1 MPAPLKKS
9 GILKYVQRFSGR
21 AAFYFLAALALF
33 NINNPQSSAAS
44 SQQNPPA
51 KSQKLPRPVP
61 LGRDLALERDPASG
75 ELRASAKSSLPEP
88 PPDHAIRSHVTLVQ
102 VPCTVTAPDGTQV
115 RGLNQNDF
123 HLFEDGAAQ
132 EIASFDASATPAS
145 VVLAIDASPSIFHEL
160 TEMRG
165 AAHSLAENLSP
176 TDEIAAVSFS
186 SEAHLLL
193 PFSNNRALL
202 ERAIDSQYLSKV
214 ENSSESRI
222 YESVFLAA
230 HELFQGRTG
239 RKAIVLLTDGQDSG
253 LGLTW
258 DPRSAMPS
266 TGAARSR
273 LAFDDVAR
281 ELGADGIALFIV
293 STENRPRGM
302 TPEWLEAHRTEMLV
316 NAETRKQNMP
326 NYTLYL
332 AELARRAGGQLYF
345 LREVGN
351 LTEIYRRIAL
361 AIGAQYTIGFYPS
374 EGTMRPGWRSLTV
387 MLDAAAKVPA
397 GSKLIYRG
405 SYYVSAF
412 Q

>member
-1 MPAPLKKS
+1 
-9 GILKYVQRFSGR
+9 
-21 AAFYFLAALALF
+21 
-33 NINNPQSSAAS
+33 
-44 SQQNPPA
+44 
-51 KSQKLPRPVP
+51 
-61 LGRDLALERDPASG
+61 
-75 ELRASAKSSLPEP
+75 
-88 PPDHAIRSHVTLVQ
+88 VQ

-123 HLFEDGAAQ
+123 HLFDDGAAQ

-239 RKAIVLLTDGQDSG
+239 RKAIVLLTDGQRNAQHG
-253 LGLTW
+253 RGEI
-258 DPRSAMPS
+258 A
-266 TGAARSR
+266 SR
-273 LAFDDVAR
+273 V
-281 ELGADGIALFIV
+281 
-293 STENRPRGM
+293 
-302 TPEWLEAHRTEMLV
+302 
-316 NAETRKQNMP
+316 
-326 NYTLYL
+326 
-332 AELARRAGGQLYF
+332 
-345 LREVGN
+345 
-351 LTEIYRRIAL
+351 
-361 AIGAQYTIGFYPS
+361 
-374 EGTMRPGWRSLTV
+374 
-387 MLDAAAKVPA
+387 
-397 GSKLIYRG
+397 
-405 SYYVSAF
+405 
-412 Q
+412 